1 MTVAVVAVVGLL
13 LAAAGLVAVSASRTS
28 TGAGSTPTGTVGP
41 DGATVAPD
49 DAQAQTL
56 TRPVRRY
63 VALGDSFTAGPLI
76 PFVDG
81 SRTRCLRSSANYPSV
96 LGSWLGVRRMVDV
109 SCSGATTADLRWQ
122 RQALTEGT
130 DLVTVGAGGNDFGI
144 FATLAGRCVALA
156 SGDRAGAPCRDKL
169 TRLDGTDRMLLRAR
183 RVEHRLSAQL
193 RGISSLAPDAQIA
206 VVGYPR
212 IFPAAGTCSALPL
225 ADGDYGWADRV
236 HRTLNSSLERAAT
249 QAGAWFV
256 DTYRGS
262 QGHDA
267 CAGDDAWVNGRTTVP
282 TQALAFHPY
291 AEGMRATAAATHH
304 RLTGDRVSPRMRRLA
319 ERRAAVRPKG
329 ALTLRGQ
336 RFIAALFAGR

>member
-1 MTVAVVAVVGLL
+1 MGVVVVGLL
-13 LAAAGLVAVSASRTS
+13 LAAAVLVAVSAARSS
-28 TGAGSTPTGTVGP
+28 TGVDDTPAGPVDPEAAAVT
-41 DGATVAPD
+41 PD

-81 SRTRCLRSSANYPSV
+81 SHTQCLRSSANYPSV
-96 LGSWLGVRRMVDV
+96 LGRWLSVRRLVDV

-122 RQALTEGT
+122 REALTKGT

-156 SGDRAGAPCRDKL
+156 DADREGAPCQDSL
-169 TRLDGTDRMLLRAR
+169 TRSDGTDRMLLRAR

-193 RGISSLAPDAQIA
+193 RGISRLSPDARIA

-236 HRTLNSSLERAAT
+236 QRTLNSSLERAAR
-249 QAGAWFV
+249 QVGAWFV

-262 QGHDA
+262 RGHDA
-267 CAGDDAWVNGRTTVP
+267 CAGGDAWVNGRTTAP

-291 AEGMRATAAATHH
+291 AEGMRATAAASH
-304 RLTGDRVSPRMRRLA
+304 RLLTGQRVSPRMRRLA
-319 ERRAAVRPKG
+319 ERRADVRPQG
-329 ALTLRGQ
+329 ALMLREQ
-336 RFIAALFAGR
+336 RIIAALFAGR